1 MARIRRNRTAAT
13 YRCPLWLSKGFVMEL
28 SKKALERFEKWLSE
42 NDLTE
47 KQRADAMEKFN
58 ELVTKTKYEPGE
70 AIGIIA
76 AQSISE
82 PATQM
87 TMRSYILATQ
97 RDRLS
102 KVTQGLPRLI
112 EIFDA
117 RKTFE
122 KNMRIYLKSE
132 YNNKDDAAKIA
143 NQIKS
148 RKVADIITSDSI
160 DLANMRIELEL
171 ERAKDREK
179 IEQLFE
185 STTIEVTGRENKV
198 WIKPKKDDIKNL
210 RKIRS
215 KLLKA
220 QVDGL
225 KGIEEIVVVK
235 DGEDWIIQ
243 TAGTNLKKILRLPEV
258 DISRTTTN
266 DIDQVYEVLGIEA
279 ARTSIFQEAK
289 ATLDEQ
295 GLDIDM
301 RHLLLLADIMTL
313 DGEVKPIGR
322 YGVSGEKASVL
333 ARANFEETK
342 KHIVNASFYGESD
355 TFRGVIENVLVGGI
369 VPIGTGMVKLGI
381 DVAKMKAAQEK

>member
-1 MARIRRNRTAAT
+1 
-13 YRCPLWLSKGFVMEL
+13 MEL

>member
-1 MARIRRNRTAAT
+1 
-13 YRCPLWLSKGFVMEL
+13 MEL
-28 SKKALERFEKWLSE
+28 SKKVLERFEKWAEAKGL
-42 NDLTE
+42 NE
-47 KQRADAMEKFN
+47 KQRADALEEFIQLAAK
-58 ELVTKTKYEPGE
+58 VRYEPGE

-122 KNMRIYLKSE
+122 KNMKIRLKPE
-132 YNNKDDAAKIA
+132 FNNKDGAAKIA
-143 NQIKS
+143 NIIKA

-160 DLANMRIELEL
+160 DLANMRLELEL
-171 ERAKDREK
+171 ERTKDREK
-179 IEQLFE
+179 IEHLFE
-185 STTIEVTGRENKV
+185 NTSIEVSGRENKV

-220 QVDGL
+220 QVDGI
-225 KGIEEIVVVK
+225 KGIDEVVVVK

-258 DISRTTTN
+258 DITRTTTN

-279 ARTSIFQEAK
+279 ARAAIWQEAK

-295 GLDIDM
+295 GLDIDI
-301 RHLLLLADIMTL
+301 RHLLLLADIMTVE
-313 DGEVKPIGR
+313 GEVKPIGR
-322 YGVSGEKASVL
+322 YGISGQKVSVL

-342 KHIVNASFYGESD
+342 KHVVNASFYGESD
-355 TFRGVIENVLVGGI
+355 HFKGVIENVLVGGI

-381 DVAKMKAAQEK
+381 DVAKMKASQKK